1 MAQRIFDRD
10 IEEAFGEL
18 LVAKGILAK
27 DVLERAE
34 RLRAET
40 SDRLVTV
47 LTQLGLAAEDDL
59 AAALC
64 EFTTAQ
70 RLGANE
76 LPPAPVLPDRLS
88 AKFLARAR
96 ALPVAAS
103 AGQVVLAMADP
114 LDEETID
121 AVRYATD
128 ASVTVRVATASQIAR
143 AFERLYG
150 RAPGGTAS
158 QQLSAQL
165 DAGATTPA
173 TRTEDAERLKDQ
185 ASEAPAIR
193 LVNLWLDRAVEAGA
207 SDIHMTAAA

>member
-1 MAQRIFDRD
+1 M
-10 IEEAFGEL
+10 EEAFGAF
-18 LVAKGILAK
+18 LVAKGIVAE
-27 DVLERAE
+27 DALERAE

-40 SDRLVTV
+40 SDRLVAV
-47 LTQLGLAAEDDL
+47 LTQLGLVAEDDL
-59 AAALC
+59 AAALA

-70 RLGANE
+70 RLGADE
-76 LPPAPVLPDRLS
+76 LPPVPVLPDRLS
-88 AKFLARAR
+88 AKFLMRAR
-96 ALPVAAS
+96 ALPVAAG

-114 LDEETID
+114 LDEETIA

-128 ASVTVRVATASQIAR
+128 ARVTVRVASASQIER

-165 DAGATTPA
+165 DAGATPA
-173 TRTEDAERLKDQ
+173 ARTEDAERLKDQ